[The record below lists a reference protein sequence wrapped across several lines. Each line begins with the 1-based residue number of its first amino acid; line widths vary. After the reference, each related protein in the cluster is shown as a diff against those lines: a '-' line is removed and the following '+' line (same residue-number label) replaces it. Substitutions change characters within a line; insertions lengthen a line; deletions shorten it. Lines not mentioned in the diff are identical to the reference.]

1 MTRWQALIGYAA
13 FRIGLY
19 LLRRMTKGKGGR
31 MASKK
36 SVGII
41 AAIGA
46 ALGALMF
53 WRRRKAKDQEFFE
66 T

>member
-1 MTRWQALIGYAA
+1 VSRWKVLIGYAT
-13 FRIGLY
+13 FRIAWY
-19 LLRRMTKGKGGR
+19 LVKRLTKRKGGR

-41 AAIGA
+41 AAVGA

-53 WRRRKAKDQEFFE
+53 WRRRKAKNEEFFE

>member
-1 MTRWQALIGYAA
+1 MNQKDALIGLAVYKVGK
-13 FRIGLY
+13 I
-19 LLRRMTKGKGGR
+19 LLTQINRKGGLS

-36 SVGII
+36 KLGII
-41 AAIGA
+41 AGIGA

-53 WRRRKAKDQEFFE
+53 WRRRSKKQQEFFQ

>member
-1 MTRWQALIGYAA
+1 MTRGQALIGYVV
-13 FRIGLY
+13 FRIGWY
-19 LLRRMTKGKGGR
+19 LFRRMRKQKGGF

-41 AAIGA
+41 AGIGA

>member
-1 MTRWQALIGYAA
+1 
-13 FRIGLY
+13 
-19 LLRRMTKGKGGR
+19 

-36 SVGII
+36 KVGLI
-41 AAIGA
+41 AGITA

-53 WRRRKAKDQEFFE
+53 WRRKKKQQEFFQ

>member
-1 MTRWQALIGYAA
+1 MTRRQALIGYVA
-13 FRIGLY
+13 FRVGWY
-19 LLRRMTKGKGGR
+19 LLKRMKEQEGGR

-53 WRRRKAKDQEFFE
+53 WRRRKAKNQEFFE